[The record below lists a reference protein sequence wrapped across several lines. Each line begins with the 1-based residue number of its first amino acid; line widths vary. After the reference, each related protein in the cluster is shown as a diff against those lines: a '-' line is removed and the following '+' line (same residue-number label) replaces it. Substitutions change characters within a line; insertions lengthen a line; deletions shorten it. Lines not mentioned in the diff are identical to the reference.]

1 MSRDLYT
8 GYHGAMTAWRQM
20 EVVSNNVANVGTHGF
35 KSQEVRFIVDDNE
48 NPGQLSPTRAAIS
61 DIDVDMRAGQLEAT
75 GNNNH
80 IAVHGEGWF
89 VVQSGTEELLT
100 RNGNLSIQADGS
112 VMAAGLPLLGENGP
126 LRIEPTMPFTIDH
139 NGQVMQEGERVDKI
153 RLASAEDLEPLGAST
168 YRAVGGMEPATG
180 SVEQGHLERSNVDP
194 MEAMVDLIMA
204 SRHLEIAQ
212 KALQASEEMDRNAA
226 RNGSPK

>member
-1 MSRDLYT
+1 MSRDIYT

-35 KSQEVRFIVDDNE
+35 KSQDVRFIVDDNGNE
-48 NPGQLSPTRAAIS
+48 GALSPTRAAVS
-61 DIDVDMRAGQLEAT
+61 AIDLDMRPGQLETT
-75 GNNNH
+75 GNTNH
-80 IAVHGEGWF
+80 IAVNGEGWF
-89 VVQSGTEELLT
+89 VVQGGQDELLT
-100 RNGNLSIQADGS
+100 RNGNLSVQADGS
-112 VMAAGLPLLGENGP
+112 ILAAGLPLLGDEGP
-126 LRIEPTMPFTIDH
+126 LRVEPTLPFTIDR
-139 NGQVMQEGERVDKI
+139 NGQVMQQGERVGKV
-153 RLASAEDLEPLGAST
+153 RLAFADELEPLGSST
-168 YRAVGGMEPATG
+168 YRPVGGTRPAAGT
-180 SVEQGHLERSNVDP
+180 VEQGHLERSNVDP

>member
-35 KSQEVRFIVDDNE
+35 KSQDVRFIVDDNE
-48 NPGQLSPTRAAIS
+48 NEGGLSPTRAAIS
-61 DIDVDMRAGQLEAT
+61 AIDLDMRAGQLEAT

-80 IAVHGEGWF
+80 IAVNGEGWF
-89 VVQSGTEELLT
+89 VVQGGEDELLT
-100 RNGNLSIQADGS
+100 RNGNLSVQSDGS
-112 VMAAGLPLLGENGP
+112 ILAAGLPLLGEGGP
-126 LRIEPTMPFTIDH
+126 LRIEPTLPFTIDQ
-139 NGQVMQEGERVDKI
+139 NGQVMQEGEPVGKV
-153 RLASAEDLEPLGAST
+153 RLAFAEELEPLGGST
-168 YRAVGGMEPATG
+168 YRPVGETRAAAGT
-180 SVEQGHLERSNVDP
+180 VEQGHLERSNVDP

>member
-35 KSQEVRFIVDDNE
+35 KAQDVQFIVDDNE
-48 NPGQLSPTRAAIS
+48 NDGSLAPTRAAIS
-61 DIDVDMRAGQLEAT
+61 DIRVDMREGQLEAT

-80 IAVHGEGWF
+80 VAVHGEGWF
-89 VVQSGTEELLT
+89 VVQAGQEELLT
-100 RNGNLSIQADGS
+100 RNGNLSIQPDGS
-112 VMAAGLPLLGENGP
+112 MLAAGLPLMGESGP
-126 LRIEPTMPFTIDH
+126 LRIEPTLPFTIDQK
-139 NGQVMQEGERVDKI
+139 GQVMQEGEPVGKI
-153 RLASAEDLEPLGAST
+153 RLAMADDLEPLGAST
-168 YRAVGGMEPATG
+168 YRAVGGMREASG
-180 SVEQGHLERSNVDP
+180 SIEQGHLERSNVDP
-194 MEAMVDLIMA
+194 MEAMIDLIMA